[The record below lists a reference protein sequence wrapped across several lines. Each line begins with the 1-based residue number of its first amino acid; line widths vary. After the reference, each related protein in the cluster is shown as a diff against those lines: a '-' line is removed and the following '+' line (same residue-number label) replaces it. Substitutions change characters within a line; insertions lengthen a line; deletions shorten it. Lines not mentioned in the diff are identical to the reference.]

1 MNMNQVDYLKLIKNK
16 YPEEN
21 AGDVFMMMTI
31 LAGARAELRG
41 EQTTSEDFDF
51 AGTILCVIFDP
62 IKFTATG
69 FADQAKSLRRAYR
82 DIASSTSLQDT
93 FRESL
98 KPDLLSAENAS
109 EAIKVGVDSL
119 FWLPATFEED

>member
-1 MNMNQVDYLKLIKNK
+1 MNQVDYLKLIESK
-16 YPEEN
+16 YPKEN
-21 AGDVFMMMTI
+21 ARDVFMMMTI

-41 EQTTSEDFDF
+41 EELTTSADFDF

-62 IKFTATG
+62 IKFTVTNY
-69 FADQAKSLRRAYR
+69 ADNTKSLRRAYR

-98 KPDLLSAENAS
+98 KPELLSAENAS
-109 EAIKVGVDSL
+109 EAIKVGVDNL
-119 FWLPATFEED
+119 FLLPATFEED